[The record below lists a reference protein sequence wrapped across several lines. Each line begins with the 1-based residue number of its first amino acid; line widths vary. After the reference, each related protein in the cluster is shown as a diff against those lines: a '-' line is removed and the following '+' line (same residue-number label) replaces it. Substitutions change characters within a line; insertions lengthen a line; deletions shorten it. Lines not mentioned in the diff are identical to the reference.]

1 MAESQLMQFASHVA
15 GKRADVRIFTTR
27 VQWTVRGHQ
36 HVVRMLPL
44 WAISAVGTRRAL
56 PGKST
61 LTVASSAGVI
71 EFRVDKAIAEQAA
84 TTLTQLVTQQEPPT
98 LDESQTVGRGSIAD
112 ELASL
117 TWLRDMG
124 VLTAT
129 EFDEQSERLLR
140 FC

>member
-1 MAESQLMQFASHVA
+1 MAESQLMQFTSHIA

-27 VQWTVRGHQ
+27 VQWTIRGHQ
-36 HVVRMLPL
+36 QVVRMLPL
-44 WAISAVGTRRAL
+44 WAISAIDTRRAM
-56 PGKST
+56 PRKST
-61 LTVASSAGVI
+61 LTVASNAGAI

-84 TTLTQLVTQQEPPT
+84 TTLTKLVTQQEPPT
-98 LDESQTVGRGSIAD
+98 LDNTQTVGRGSIAD